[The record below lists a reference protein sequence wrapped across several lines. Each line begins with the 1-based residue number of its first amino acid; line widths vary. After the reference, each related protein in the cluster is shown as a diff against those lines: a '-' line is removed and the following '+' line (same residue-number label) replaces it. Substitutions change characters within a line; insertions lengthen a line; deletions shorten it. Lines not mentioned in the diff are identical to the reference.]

1 MDRISAVV
9 SDTGLDT
16 GLDAGLDC
24 GLDTVFDL
32 HCDLGSLA
40 TLIAEHGIEA
50 VAASGRLDPVITLA
64 RREGAFAALVALVAD
79 HNAPA
84 VVRERAFGRLA
95 SHLVGLR
102 SLSQPLVAA

>member
-1 MDRISAVV
+1 MDRIPTA
-9 SDTGLDT
+9 SDT
-16 GLDAGLDC
+16 

-50 VAASGRLDPVITLA
+50 VAASGRLDPVIELA
-64 RREGAFAALVALVAD
+64 RREGAFATLVALVAD
-79 HNAPA
+79 HAAPA

-102 SLSQPLVAA
+102 SLAQPLVAA